1 MDEWVCPHLITWGD
15 DVRRLCGFRTS
26 DPEDL
31 SEHRADEHSYVY
43 NSETKNARA
52 EDPWVR
58 RNDNTLF
65 EAPLR
70 FASHNEEAE
79 EEIEEGEEEGEEME
93 EEVDVD
99 DVTTIQSIPLHQ
111 TQTPLWFPPAHDP
124 SLRVPTSAH
133 HQGIPSNGTYHY
145 FMGTHSRAHAHDD
158 AHFQSHSHAQPPQDS
173 NSFVLNEVRLVRT
186 IDSSGRVIQ
195 QREERF
201 YEPCI

>member
-79 EEIEEGEEEGEEME
+79 EEIEEVEEEDTSGER
-93 EEVDVD
+93 
-99 DVTTIQSIPLHQ
+99 
-111 TQTPLWFPPAHDP
+111 
-124 SLRVPTSAH
+124 RV
-133 HQGIPSNGTYHY
+133 
-145 FMGTHSRAHAHDD
+145 F
-158 AHFQSHSHAQPPQDS
+158 
-173 NSFVLNEVRLVRT
+173 E
-186 IDSSGRVIQ
+186 
-195 QREERF
+195 
-201 YEPCI
+201 